1 MLVGHWHPN
10 FEIMKSCSSVCYV
23 HDSFFL
29 NYGTFLVSNWT
40 TCQSSIFEGNFCFPD
55 IKHSW
60 TPLPLSKGGFSFKI
74 FEKRGGDSDFSLKK
88 GWVGKNREIL
98 LSLYQREVSVS
109 KFSKKGEGIQIF
121 PLKRDGLVKIGK
133 LFLNKK
139 EGGGRGGIT
148 YFHTN

>member
-1 MLVGHWHPN
+1 MAHFW
-10 FEIMKSCSSVCYV
+10 SVIEQRARV
-23 HDSFFL
+23 QFL
-29 NYGTFLVSNWT
+29 
-40 TCQSSIFEGNFCFPD
+40 
-55 IKHSW
+55 
-60 TPLPLSKGGFSFKI
+60 
-74 FEKRGGDSDFSLKK
+74 
-88 GWVGKNREIL
+88 REIFVFQILSIVGL
-98 LSLYQREVSVS
+98 LSRYQREVSVS